1 MTSQRIGKYAC
12 LETERRYLLSKIPD
26 DLLDKPEGWF
36 ITDRYFANTRLRL
49 RHMKSVSED
58 EHIYKLT
65 QKYRAESQNPIETT
79 ITNIYLTKQEYDFLE
94 FLGGKMVKK
103 TRYPYRAQNHKFS
116 IDVFEGRHKGL
127 ILAELELDGQSGLAE
142 DTLPWFALKEVTDD
156 PFFTGGQL
164 AMMTEQEFSLGLAKR
179 LRDENSY

>member
-103 TRYPYRAQNHKFS
+103 TRYPYRPQNHKFS

-179 LRDENSY
+179 FRDENSY